1 MLPRRGRQPDERTSW
16 RTSAP
21 FIAMNFLPLLV
32 VFTGISR
39 TALVLFVVL
48 WTVRTFC
55 ITAGYHRYFA
65 HRAYRLAR
73 VPQALLAFGGLTT
86 VQKGPLWWA
95 SHHRDHHRYA
105 DTERDPHSPLHG
117 FWWAHMGWI
126 TSGKFGAT
134 DYDSIEDFSRFPE
147 LVWMNK
153 HDWVGPWSLGLF
165 CFLVGG
171 WSGLVVGFF
180 GSTVLL
186 WHATFSVNSVAHL
199 RGRRRYATN
208 DSSRNNVVIAV
219 LAMGEGWHNN
229 HHHYPACAR
238 QGFRWWEIDPTYGV
252 LRVLGWVGI
261 VKDLRRPPAIAL
273 AARRIRDGAVDVGM
287 VRYHLSHAATI
298 VGQAPVTDGAAE
310 VQSLLESTA
319 DETAVIARGA
329 RRAEHVPV

>member
-21 FIAMNFLPLLV
+21 FLVMHLVPLLV
-32 VFTGISR
+32 VFTGIDR
-39 TALVLFVVL
+39 TAAALFAVT

-65 HRAYRLAR
+65 HRSYRLAR
-73 VPQALLAFGGLTT
+73 VPQALLAFGGLTA

-105 DTERDPHSPLHG
+105 DTERDPHSPQAG

-126 TSGKFGAT
+126 TSGKFGDT
-134 DYDSIEDFSRFPE
+134 DYEAIDDFARFPE
-147 LVWMNK
+147 LVWMNR
-153 HDWVGPWSLGLF
+153 HDWVGPWSLAAI

-180 GSTVLL
+180 ASTVLL
-186 WHATFSVNSVAHL
+186 WHATFCVNSLAHL

-208 DSSRNNVVIAV
+208 DSSRNNVFVALI
-219 LAMGEGWHNN
+219 AMGEGWHNN
-229 HHHYPACAR
+229 HHHHPSSAR
-238 QGFRWWEIDPTYGV
+238 QGFRWWEIDPTYYL

-261 VKDLRRPPAIAL
+261 VRDLRQPPAVAL
-273 AARRIRDGAVDVGM
+273 GSRRLRDGAVDVGM
-287 VRYHLSHAATI
+287 VRFHLSKAAS
-298 VGQAPVTDGAAE
+298 VAE
-310 VQSLLESTA
+310 VATTGSGVVDLLEATA
-319 DETAVIARGA
+319 DETSGLAREG
-329 RRAEHVPV
+329 RRAERVAV